1 MRSSMSWEDLWPLL
15 LDGTLDTLY
24 MVGLAALFTV
34 LIGLPTGVLLFIS
47 RANGLAP
54 MPKLNALLG
63 AVINIG
69 RSLPFIV
76 LLIAL
81 IPFTRLIVGTTLG
94 STAAIVPVTIGAF
107 PFFARLTENALDEVD
122 YGRIEAILSMGG
134 NVWHVIFKSLLPEAL
149 PTLLAGIT
157 LFLFLGGATLVPV
170 AYKSLAT
177 PATEQ
182 VERVPERAVS
192 RPAAP
197 RQAPTLSEMVSNN
210 AWDGVV
216 GKMRFQFSSGRIYL
230 TLGLFV
236 LGFIVGRIRLF
247 ERLDEFRSRLNRGG
261 LLALIGLGLLYMIQS
276 YLAPVSWR
284 EVSFNA
290 WMGSTVTN
298 LINLLTAYLW
308 VVVVIEAYRFRKV
321 QQAMTPLV
329 SYGRMGLTNYIVQS
343 VIGVFIFSGFGL
355 DWSHLGVFLSVLVC
369 LVYTGVQIVLSHY
382 WLKNFRYGPMEWLW
396 RTGTYLKWQP
406 LLR

>member
-157 LFLFLGGATLVPV
+157 LTIVMLIGFSSMAGVIGGGGLGDLAIRYGYQRFNNEVMFGTVLILVAMVQGCKWPAIGWCVAWPTAASRQSLVP
-170 AYKSLAT
+170 AALCRQLAD
-177 PATEQ
+177 Q
-182 VERVPERAVS
+182 SGGV
-192 RPAAP
+192 
-197 RQAPTLSEMVSNN
+197 TL
-210 AWDGVV
+210 ADQPHPLPGPV
-216 GKMRFQFSSGRIYL
+216 GAILMDA
-230 TLGLFV
+230 
-236 LGFIVGRIRLF
+236 LGFRGGGQRFADIIRQRIIRHGARRIAFPSAQKAFARQRAGRPDIAEVSTVRP
-247 ERLDEFRSRLNRGG
+247 SRL
-261 LLALIGLGLLYMIQS
+261 
-276 YLAPVSWR
+276 
-284 EVSFNA
+284 
-290 WMGSTVTN
+290 
-298 LINLLTAYLW
+298 LW
-308 VVVVIEAYRFRKV
+308 IAAR
-321 QQAMTPLV
+321 
-329 SYGRMGLTNYIVQS
+329 
-343 VIGVFIFSGFGL
+343 
-355 DWSHLGVFLSVLVC
+355 
-369 LVYTGVQIVLSHY
+369 
-382 WLKNFRYGPMEWLW
+382 
-396 RTGTYLKWQP
+396 
-406 LLR
+406 